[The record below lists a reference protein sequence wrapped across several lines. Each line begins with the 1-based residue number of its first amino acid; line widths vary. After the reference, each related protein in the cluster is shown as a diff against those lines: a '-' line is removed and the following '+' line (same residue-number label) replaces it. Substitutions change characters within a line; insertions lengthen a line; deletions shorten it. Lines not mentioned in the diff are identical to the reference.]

1 VKEEAMAH
9 WGLLSQIKKMISL
22 QYTGFFIRQENF
34 VFLLNAEPG
43 GSHTFDCPLLII
55 KYIQTPLPAC
65 KGATQPGKN
74 PAETYSETEC
84 VILVWVCRTHW
95 GDQMKSVHKAVF
107 GEVEESGV
115 LGRSRCRW
123 EITFK

>member
-1 VKEEAMAH
+1 MC
-9 WGLLSQIKKMISL
+9 QIKKMISL
-22 QYTGFFIRQENF
+22 QYAGFFIRRENF

-43 GSHTFDCPLLII
+43 GSHTVDSPLLII

-65 KGATQPGKN
+65 KGATQAGKN
-74 PAETYSETEC
+74 PVETYSEIES
-84 VILVWVCRTHW
+84 VIWVWVCRTHC
-95 GDQMKSVHKAVF
+95 GDQMRSVHKAVF
-107 GEVEESGV
+107 GEVEGSGV